1 MASAH
6 RPTRVQAAALDMAC
20 GGMAGLAAKT
30 AEAPVDRMKVL
41 FQTGPDAFT
50 WRSGAQVMGE
60 VVRREGWR
68 GLWKGNVVAAARQVP
83 FAGINYAAREA
94 IKTAMI
100 ERRPEGR
107 ERIAGG
113 NLTLSPWEKLAS
125 GACSG
130 AASTMLT
137 YPLEVARV
145 RMQAA
150 RPGAKVDLRAI
161 FEEMYRSMRGDAQ
174 ARVPMAGLG
183 PTLLGM
189 MAYAGVTW
197 TVFETLQERR
207 ARALGTDPRETNP
220 MQNAMYGG
228 AAGLVGQ
235 TVVYPIETVR
245 RRIQVMK
252 RQALHAREGELV
264 VATNATRV
272 FFRVW
277 KEEGTRGLYK
287 GLSINFVKGPL
298 ALATSF
304 TVFHWTKNAISDRGT
319 RGSGT

>member
-1 MASAH
+1 MSRRGAMADAH
-6 RPTRVQAAALDMAC
+6 GRARVRAALVDMAC
-20 GGMAGLAAKT
+20 GGLAGLAAKT

-50 WRSGAQVMGE
+50 WRGGVQVMAD

-83 FAGINYAAREA
+83 FAGVNYAAREA

-100 ERRPEGR
+100 ERKPTGR
-107 ERIAGG
+107 EKTAGG
-113 NLTLSPWEKLAS
+113 NLTLAPWEKLVS
-125 GACSG
+125 GAGSG

-150 RPGAKVDLRAI
+150 RPGAKVTLHAI
-161 FEEMYRSMRGDAQ
+161 FEEMYRSVRGDAQ

-197 TVFETLQERR
+197 TVFETLQENG
-207 ARALGTDPRETNP
+207 AKAAGMDPKDTNP

-235 TVVYPIETVR
+235 TVVYPLETVR

-252 RQALHAREGELV
+252 RQAIHAQGESIV
-264 VATNATRV
+264 VTADATHV

-277 KEEGTRGLYK
+277 KEEGARGLYK

-304 TVFHWTKNAISDRGT
+304 TVFHWAKNEFGRG
-319 RGSGT
+319 

>member
-60 VVRREGWR
+60 V
-68 GLWKGNVVAAARQVP
+68 
-83 FAGINYAAREA
+83 
-94 IKTAMI
+94 
-100 ERRPEGR
+100 
-107 ERIAGG
+107 
-113 NLTLSPWEKLAS
+113 
-125 GACSG
+125 
-130 AASTMLT
+130 
-137 YPLEVARV
+137 
-145 RMQAA
+145 
-150 RPGAKVDLRAI
+150 
-161 FEEMYRSMRGDAQ
+161 
-174 ARVPMAGLG
+174 
-183 PTLLGM
+183 
-189 MAYAGVTW
+189 
-197 TVFETLQERR
+197 
-207 ARALGTDPRETNP
+207 
-220 MQNAMYGG
+220 NAMYGG

-319 RGSGT
+319 RGSDT